1 LQIDN
6 GFQTNDYGL
15 QRAAISPTILP
26 ANLKMDYLKTP
37 ALMPELWRAAQ
48 ALVQRKVRFMN
59 V

>member
-26 ANLKMDYLKTP
+26 ANLKMDYLKTR
-37 ALMPELWRAAQ
+37 APEPLA
-48 ALVQRKVRFMN
+48 KVRASAQ
-59 V
+59 VLLK